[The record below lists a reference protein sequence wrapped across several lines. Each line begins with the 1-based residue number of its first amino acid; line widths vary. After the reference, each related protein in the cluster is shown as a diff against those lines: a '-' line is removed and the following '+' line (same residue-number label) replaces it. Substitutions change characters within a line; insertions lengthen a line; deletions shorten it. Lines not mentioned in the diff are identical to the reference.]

1 MNVCKYT
8 YNICVFLFTRV
19 PPTASTDITPT
30 DTVLLSTNADFSAVA
45 ESGTDSATLCSTGD
59 VLPTQDDVV
68 RKTDRITKRLQ
79 ELFLAAQEG
88 NRTWYAF
95 QKKIGSHFHHCCCCC
110 CSSCCY
116 AGQCGITV
124 ALALRN
130 KLSYFVVVIN
140 KVCHLFLMSES
151 VDCLLQFLGMC

>member
-1 MNVCKYT
+1 VNVCKYT
-8 YNICVFLFTRV
+8 YNIHVFLFTRV

-45 ESGTDSATLCSTGD
+45 ESGTDSATLCSTSD

-95 QKKIGSHFHHCCCCC
+95 QKKIGSHFYYR
-110 CSSCCY
+110 CCY
-116 AGQCGITV
+116 AGHCGITV
-124 ALALRN
+124 ASALRY
-130 KLSYFVVVIN
+130 KLLHFVVVTN
-140 KVCHLFLMSES
+140 TFCRLRLTLENW
-151 VDCLLQFLGMC
+151 DCLLQFLGMC